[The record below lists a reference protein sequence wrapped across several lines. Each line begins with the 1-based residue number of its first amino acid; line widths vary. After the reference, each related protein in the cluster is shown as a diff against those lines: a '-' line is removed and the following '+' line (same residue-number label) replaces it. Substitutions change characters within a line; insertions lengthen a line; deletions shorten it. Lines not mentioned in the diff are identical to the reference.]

1 MAACPRS
8 ARTTRRL
15 ARALTRRWV
24 ALALALALCLATA
37 ACGGQVA
44 DGDSSSPGA
53 AGSSALDRVGLT
65 VYVAG
70 HRPAVPAV
78 AGKTLQGHAY
88 TSAQFVGDVIVV
100 NVWASWCGPCREE
113 SPTLASLSRSLASEQ
128 VHFVGLDEADTRS
141 AAIDFATSDG
151 IGYPSVFDQNSSLL
165 ARLKVLPIRG
175 IPSTMVLDRTGH
187 LAGRIIGPVN
197 AAELVSLIHQAE
209 AS

>member
-1 MAACPRS
+1 M
-8 ARTTRRL
+8 
-15 ARALTRRWV
+15 
-24 ALALALALCLATA
+24 
-37 ACGGQVA
+37 
-44 DGDSSSPGA
+44 
-53 AGSSALDRVGLT
+53 
-65 VYVAG
+65 YVAG

-78 AGKTLQGHAY
+78 AGTTLQGHAY